1 MTLTLTLS
9 LNLSLTLIL
18 ALALTLTLTMTLTL
32 TLPLSYAASGTEDYG
47 TIEDR
52 AASYAQRA
60 VAAPP
65 HAKSLAK
72 LRRALKDRN
81 AARARGE
88 DPFNSERPADV
99 GDVALQLM
107 ASAAIPPAFSPN
119 KVHEQLP

>member
-1 MTLTLTLS
+1 
-9 LNLSLTLIL
+9 
-18 ALALTLTLTMTLTL
+18 MTLTL

-107 ASAAIPPAFSPN
+107 ASASIPPAFSPN
-119 KVHEQLP
+119 KVHEQLPQPYP

>member
-1 MTLTLTLS
+1 
-9 LNLSLTLIL
+9 
-18 ALALTLTLTMTLTL
+18 MTLTL

-88 DPFNSERPADV
+88 DPFDTERPGSVEAIRVKTISMKAISRKAISVKLSNVKADANIF
-99 GDVALQLM
+99 G
-107 ASAAIPPAFSPN
+107 N
-119 KVHEQLP
+119 

>member
-1 MTLTLTLS
+1 MTL
-9 LNLSLTLIL
+9 
-18 ALALTLTLTMTLTL
+18 TLTL

-88 DPFNSERPADV
+88 DPFGVEEVTLTLTPT
-99 GDVALQLM
+99 LTLTL
-107 ASAAIPPAFSPN
+107 PSP
-119 KVHEQLP
+119 

>member
-1 MTLTLTLS
+1 
-9 LNLSLTLIL
+9 
-18 ALALTLTLTMTLTL
+18 MTLTL

-88 DPFNSERPADV
+88 DPGGVEA
-99 GDVALQLM
+99 VAVQLP
-107 ASAAIPPAFSPN
+107 ASATTPPVRP
-119 KVHEQLP
+119 

>member
-1 MTLTLTLS
+1 M
-9 LNLSLTLIL
+9 
-18 ALALTLTLTMTLTL
+18 
-32 TLPLSYAASGTEDYG
+32 
-47 TIEDR
+47 
-52 AASYAQRA
+52 
-60 VAAPP
+60 AAPP

>member
-1 MTLTLTLS
+1 M
-9 LNLSLTLIL
+9 
-18 ALALTLTLTMTLTL
+18 
-32 TLPLSYAASGTEDYG
+32 
-47 TIEDR
+47 
-52 AASYAQRA
+52 
-60 VAAPP
+60 AAPP

-107 ASAAIPPAFSPN
+107 ASATIPPAFSPN
-119 KVHEQLP
+119 KVLSKYPNPNPNPNPNPSPHPNPRPL